1 MKIKLLKTILELT
14 FSGILCSCA
23 TNTGTPQKSSATP
36 SNTGCEYDVAA
47 SVWPAYQNTPDW
59 KRYGHFPKNIG
70 EWEFVK
76 EAASKK
82 PHHKQ
87 PKVPLWGYELENQP
101 IVWARKVDACLASGI
116 NVLIFDWYWYDGKPY
131 LEDSLNA
138 FLKAPNNERMKFALM
153 WANHSIDDL
162 WDKTV
167 PVKCTD
173 KNGYRNIRATPKV
186 SFEEFKNVLV
196 PRWIAYFKSPNYY
209 KINGK
214 PLFQVFTPVYL
225 KEFFGG
231 VDKVAEAFAYF
242 NQKAVEA
249 GFAGVEIQCIE
260 SQLKRKDCAEE
271 FKREGYSGA
280 FAYNWLEL
288 VPFSGSYYLDYTN
301 RPDMDYKEWGEAAFA
316 ELDRRA
322 AANPH
327 FQHYPNVSCGWDTN
341 PRFPDNY
348 YTPIALNNTPERFE
362 YFLRKAKAW
371 ADKNIR
377 EGKPKLILIN
387 SLNEWTEGSYLEPD
401 EEHGYGFLNAVA
413 RVFGGR
419 GQAKE

>member
-1 MKIKLLKTILELT
+1 
-14 FSGILCSCA
+14 
-23 TNTGTPQKSSATP
+23 
-36 SNTGCEYDVAA
+36 
-47 SVWPAYQNTPDW
+47 
-59 KRYGHFPKNIG
+59 
-70 EWEFVK
+70 
-76 EAASKK
+76 
-82 PHHKQ
+82 
-87 PKVPLWGYELENQP
+87 
-101 IVWARKVDACLASGI
+101 
-116 NVLIFDWYWYDGKPY
+116 
-131 LEDSLNA
+131 
-138 FLKAPNNERMKFALM
+138 
-153 WANHSIDDL
+153 
-162 WDKTV
+162 
-167 PVKCTD
+167 
-173 KNGYRNIRATPKV
+173 
-186 SFEEFKNVLV
+186 
-196 PRWIAYFKSPNYY
+196 
-209 KINGK
+209 
-214 PLFQVFTPVYL
+214 VYL
-225 KEFFGG
+225 KDYFGG
-231 VDKVAEAFAYF
+231 VDKVVEAFAYF

-260 SQLKRKDCAEE
+260 SQLKRKGCAEE
-271 FKREGYSGA
+271 FKREGYDGA

-341 PRFPDNY
+341 PRFPDDY
-348 YTPIALNNTPERFE
+348 YTPIALDNTPERFE
-362 YFLRKAKAW
+362 YFLRKAKTW

-377 EGKPKLILIN
+377 KGKPKLILIN